1 MSSPINEYLSAIKK
15 LYTDG
20 KATEHSYRPA
30 LKDLIEALDSTV
42 SATNEPKRE
51 KCGAP
56 DYIVT
61 RKQIPVGYI
70 EAKDVGVD
78 LNKVEK
84 GSDKDDQLE
93 RYLGQLEN
101 LILTDYLE
109 FRFFRY
115 GKKVHTVVLATVEK
129 GKIVLK
135 GDGSEAE
142 QAIREFLAFKGQT
155 IKSAEQL
162 AKMMAHKAQLMRNV
176 IYRALVSEDKAEK
189 SPLREQLEAFQ
200 KILIHDMDEK
210 QFADMYSQTI
220 AYGLFAARLHDDTL
234 EDFSRQEARDL
245 VPKSN
250 PFLRTLFDHILGAN
264 VDERIIWI
272 VDALIDV
279 FRACDIRA
287 LIESFGKAKNA
298 VHTDPMIHFYE
309 TFLAEYDPHLRKSRG
324 VYYTPEPVVDFIV
337 RAVDDILISEFDLP
351 QGLADTSKVT
361 VEVPVQGSKGT
372 QKKSVHRV
380 QILDPATGTGTFL
393 ARVVEQIHSK
403 FEGQEG
409 IWSNYVEEHLK
420 PRVNG
425 FEILMAP
432 YAMCH
437 LKLDILLQ
445 KTGYKPNGKN
455 GRFHVYL
462 TNALEEAHPDTGT
475 LWISE
480 LSKEASAANEVK
492 RDTPVMV
499 VLGNP
504 PYSGISTNKGEW
516 ITKLIEDYKYVAG
529 VHFGEK
535 KHWLQDDYVKF
546 IRYGEHFIEKNG
558 SGILAFI
565 NNHSFID
572 NPTFRGMR
580 WHLLKTFDKIYVLDL
595 HGNSKKKERTPDGS
609 NDENVF
615 DIQQGV
621 AIILLVKTGKKKK
634 DVLGNVHRLD
644 LWGEREKKNSI
655 LIKRAL
661 GSTKFERIKPDAPF
675 FFFSGISIEGRTEYD
690 AGINLQLLFP
700 EMTIGFVTARDSIN
714 VGFTEK
720 ELMQNINFIVTETE
734 AEIRNKFSLGDKDA
748 RDWTVPTAKKDA
760 IANIQ
765 IVRPT
770 TCAYRPFDNRMTFY
784 TGNSRGLYASPQRK
798 IMQHLLN
805 RNNIALTLTR
815 TIEGDRQFADAFLFN
830 NIVQLHSLSI
840 KEVNSLAPLYLYSES
855 KPTDMFGASPPT
867 PLHNVERGAKARG
880 SKGKDTL
887 SPPLHVMERG
897 PGGEVPNL
905 NPEIVAAIAGK
916 IALKFEDDGASAA
929 LSDRRKRPTK
939 TFAPIDLLDYIYGVL
954 HSPNYREKYKEFLK
968 IDFPRVPYP
977 TSAKEFWAFAELGGE
992 LRALHLMESPKLTK
1006 PITKFSVS
1014 GSNEVEKIS
1023 FEPTAKGL
1031 GKVFINKDQFFDNV
1045 PEVAWSFYIGGYQPA
1060 QKWLKD
1066 RKGRTLTTD
1075 DVMHYQKIIV
1085 ALTETARVMGEIEKV
1100 KKF

>member
-1 MSSPINEYLSAIKK
+1 MSAPINDYISAINK
-15 LYTDG
+15 LYTSG
-20 KATEHSYRPA
+20 RATEHSYRPA
-30 LKDLIEALDSTV
+30 LKDLIEALDNTV
-42 SATNEPKRE
+42 VATNEPTRE

-61 RKQIPVGYI
+61 RKQVPVGYI
-70 EAKDVGVD
+70 EAKDIGVD

-93 RYLGQLEN
+93 RYLKQLEN
-101 LILTDYLE
+101 LILTDYME
-109 FRFFRY
+109 FRFYRN
-115 GKKVHTVVLATVEK
+115 GKKVHTVSLAGVEK
-129 GKIVLK
+129 GKVVAQNQA
-135 GDGSEAE
+135 AE
-142 QAIREFLAFKGQT
+142 FEPAIREFLAFKGQT

-162 AKMMAHKAQLMRNV
+162 AKMMAQKAQLMRNV
-176 IYRALVSEDKAEK
+176 IYRALVSEDKSEK
-189 SPLREQLEAFQ
+189 SQLREQLEAFQ

-210 QFADMYSQTI
+210 QFADMYSQTV
-220 AYGLFAARLHDDTL
+220 AYGLFAARLHDETL

-287 LIESFGKAKNA
+287 LIASFGKAKNA

-309 TFLAEYDPHLRKSRG
+309 TFLAEYDPALRKSRG
-324 VYYTPEPVVDFIV
+324 VYYTPEPVVAFIV
-337 RAVDDILISEFDLP
+337 RAVDDILVNEFDLP
-351 QGLADTSKVT
+351 QGLADTSKIQI
-361 VEVPVQGSKGT
+361 EVPARGGKGKE
-372 QKKSVHRV
+372 KKTVHRV

-409 IWSNYVEEHLK
+409 IWSSYVEEHLK
-420 PRVNG
+420 PRLNG

-437 LKLDILLQ
+437 LKLDLMLQ
-445 KTGYKPNGKN
+445 KTGYKAKGKN
-455 GRFHVYL
+455 SRFHVYL

-475 LWISE
+475 LWASW
-480 LSKEASAANEVK
+480 LSNEASEANEVK

-516 ITKLIEDYKYVAG
+516 ITQLIEDYKYVDG
-529 VHFGEK
+529 EHFGER

-546 IRYGEHFIEKNG
+546 IRYGEHFVEKNG
-558 SGILAFI
+558 SGVLAFI

-580 WHLLKTFDKIYVLDL
+580 WHLLRTFDKLYVLDL
-595 HGNSKKKERTPDGS
+595 HGNSKKKEKSPDGAS
-609 NDENVF
+609 DENVF

-621 AIILLVKTGKKKK
+621 AITLLVKTGKKKREA
-634 DVLGNVHRLD
+634 LGAIHRVD
-644 LWGEREKKNSI
+644 LWGEREKKNAA
-655 LIKRAL
+655 LLKRTL
-661 GSTKFERIKPDAPF
+661 NSTKFERIKPDAPF
-675 FFFSGISIEGRTEYD
+675 FFFSAKSNEGRVEYD
-690 AGINLQLLFP
+690 AGVSLQALFT

-720 ELMQNINFIVTETE
+720 ELMQNINFMVTATE
-734 AEIRNKFSLGDKDA
+734 AEIRNRFSLGDKDA

-760 IANIQ
+760 IDNIKD
-765 IVRPT
+765 VKPT

-805 RNNIALTLTR
+805 RNNVALTLTR
-815 TIEGDRQFADAFLFN
+815 TIEGDRQFADAFIFN
-830 NIVQLHSLSI
+830 SIVQLHSLSI
-840 KEVNSLAPLYLYSES
+840 KEVNSLAPLYLYPEA
-855 KPTDMFGASPPT
+855 KEADMYSTPSPQGGA
-867 PLHNVERGAKARG
+867 
-880 SKGKDTL
+880 
-887 SPPLHVMERG
+887 
-897 PGGEVPNL
+897 GGGVANL
-905 NPEIVAAIAGK
+905 NPDIVAAIAEK
-916 IALKFEDDGASAA
+916 IGLKFEDDGPAA
-929 LSDRRKRPTK
+929 AFSDRRKRPTK

-977 TSAKEFWAFAELGGE
+977 ASAKEFWAFAELGGE
-992 LRALHLMESPKLTK
+992 LRALHLMESPKLGK
-1006 PITKFSVS
+1006 LITKFSVS

-1023 FEPTAKGL
+1023 FEPTTKGL
-1031 GKVFINKDQFFDNV
+1031 GKVFINKDQYFDGV

-1066 RKGRTLTTD
+1066 RKGRVLTTD

-1085 ALTETARVMGEIEKV
+1085 ALSETGRIMAEVEKV
-1100 KKF
+1100 KRF